1 VDAAM
6 TARDEFA
13 AQFSRRNYA
22 DMHDLPVVADLSL
35 PVVEIVKALG
45 FAASNGEVR
54 RVAEQKGLR
63 LVLEPGDAGPQQH
76 VTLAPDEIREPLADI
91 LKSKLNGLSGDFYL
105 KVGRRLARLGP

>member
-1 VDAAM
+1 
-6 TARDEFA
+6 
-13 AQFSRRNYA
+13 
-22 DMHDLPVVADLSL
+22 VVADLSL

-63 LVLEPGDAGPQQH
+63 VVLEPADGPQQQ
-76 VTLAPDEIREPLADI
+76 VKLAPDEIREALADI
-91 LKSKLNGLSGDFYL
+91 LKSKFNGLSGDYYL

>member
-1 VDAAM
+1 
-6 TARDEFA
+6 
-13 AQFSRRNYA
+13 
-22 DMHDLPVVADLSL
+22 
-35 PVVEIVKALG
+35 
-45 FAASNGEVR
+45 
-54 RVAEQKGLR
+54 VAEQKGLR